1 MSSSLICSLWL
12 LAIAILLTFYMTRE
26 EGFIG
31 DPNAP
36 QCGLNHPP
44 CPFGTACMNGWCVG
58 TNPPAL
64 PESTGLPVLP

>member
-12 LAIAILLTFYMTRE
+12 LTLSILLTFYMTRQ

-31 DPNAP
+31 DQNAQ
-36 QCGLNHPP
+36 QCGINHSP

-58 TNPPAL
+58 TNPPSL
-64 PESTGLPVLP
+64 PNSTGLPVLP